1 MEYSNQLGTY
11 KSKCQGLEKCFIHS
25 ITITPRLLG
34 TLEQLLKPANW
45 QADRST
51 QQEKGYINGAQQPGH
66 EHVHAV
72 AAICFTRQTMSL
84 LSRYQT
90 LGLCR
95 SSLIQIQLCRLF
107 QQDCFEAGNGCSL
120 RMKRSLSAA
129 AAASNEVA
137 QSSSQFRRRRSGG
150 AAAAPAARELG
161 KNGQE
166 MRLLTVRHCTVVR
179 NVTFQSRKLYQL
191 ELNRKPTLKL

>member
-51 QQEKGYINGAQQPGH
+51 QQEKGYINGAQQPRH
-66 EHVHAV
+66 EHSDMLYE
-72 AAICFTRQTMSL
+72 IDYEL

-179 NVTFQSRKLYQL
+179 NVTFQSRKFFQ
-191 ELNRKPTLKL
+191 LKLNGKRILKL